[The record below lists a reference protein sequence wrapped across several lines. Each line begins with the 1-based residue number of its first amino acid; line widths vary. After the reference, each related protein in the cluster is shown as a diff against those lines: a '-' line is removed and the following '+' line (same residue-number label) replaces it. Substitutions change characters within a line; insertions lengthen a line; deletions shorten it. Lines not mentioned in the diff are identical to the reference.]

1 MPFHVHPADAPL
13 FEAVLTRSV
22 HDAASMA
29 ESLEQHSLQPVAE
42 LAHRI
47 VGALGAFGL
56 TQVAAAAGALERACR
71 HGDHAQARQCLDELE
86 GLLRETRASMG
97 PNENPVP

>member
-13 FEAVLTRSV
+13 FEAVLARSV
-22 HDAASMA
+22 HDAAAMA
-29 ESLEQHSLQPVAE
+29 ESLEQHSLLPVAE

-56 TQVAAAAGALERACR
+56 MQVAATAGALERACR
-71 HGDHAQARQCLDELE
+71 SGDHAQARERLDELE
-86 GLLRETRASMG
+86 RLLRETRASLG